1 MSTSPSARS
10 RARKA
15 DQPLGASGRHTV
27 PAGHYLLR
35 LFMAGNG
42 VNSRKALT
50 NLRSL
55 CQEHLE
61 GRYTIETV
69 DVVQDFEA
77 AVENNILVTPA
88 LILVAPLPRVVVL
101 GNLSDLP
108 TVLAALR
115 VSEGDA

>member
-1 MSTSPSARS
+1 MSKSPPAKP
-10 RARKA
+10 RARKTE
-15 DQPLGASGRHTV
+15 R
-27 PAGHYLLR
+27 GHYLLR

-42 VNSRKALT
+42 PNSRKALA

-61 GRYTIETV
+61 GRFTIETV

-77 AVENNILVTPA
+77 AVKDNILVTPA

-115 VSEGDA
+115 VSEGDS

>member
-1 MSTSPSARS
+1 M
-10 RARKA
+10 
-15 DQPLGASGRHTV
+15 
-27 PAGHYLLR
+27 LR
-35 LFMAGNG
+35 LFTAGNG
-42 VNSRKALT
+42 LNSQKAMA

-69 DVVQDFEA
+69 DVVQDFQA
-77 AVENNILVTPA
+77 AVNDNILVTPA

-108 TVLAALR
+108 KVLAALR
-115 VSEGDA
+115 VSEGNHE

>member
-1 MSTSPSARS
+1 
-10 RARKA
+10 
-15 DQPLGASGRHTV
+15 
-27 PAGHYLLR
+27 
-35 LFMAGNG
+35 MAGNG
-42 VNSRKALT
+42 ANSQKALA

-55 CQEHLE
+55 CQERLA

-77 AVENNILVTPA
+77 AVRENILVTPA
-88 LILVAPLPRVVVL
+88 LILVAPLPRVVIL

-115 VSEGDA
+115 LSEGDS

>member
-1 MSTSPSARS
+1 MSKSLPAKP
-10 RARKA
+10 AAKKA
-15 DQPLGASGRHTV
+15 QR
-27 PAGHYLLR
+27 GHYLLR

-42 VNSRKALT
+42 PNSQKALL

-55 CQEHLE
+55 CEEHLA

-69 DVVQDFEA
+69 DVLHDFQA
-77 AVENNILVTPA
+77 AVSDNILVTPA

-108 TVLAALR
+108 KVLAALR
-115 VSEGDA
+115 VPDGDS